1 METCFDTGFFNRLG
15 GRKMGKIA
23 FLFAGQGA
31 QSVGMGKDL
40 YDNNAAA
47 KAVFDMGEALR
58 PGTEAMC
65 FEGPGEALTQTEN
78 TQPCLFLTDLACA
91 RALEAAGVK
100 ADMAAGFSLGEIPAL
115 AFAGVLSDED
125 AFKLVTLRGEKMS
138 ECAAKHP
145 GSMVAALKL
154 DNAKVEEVCAGFK
167 NVYPVNYNCPGQLS
181 CAGAVEELDAFV
193 DAIKA
198 AGGRAVKLAV
208 SGAFHTPFM
217 AEATQALAEKL
228 NDMKV
233 SAPELTLYSNLTG
246 EAYPSGKAEIIDTV
260 SKQASNSVRWEKL
273 VRDMA
278 ANGVDTFIEVGAGT
292 TLSGLVKR
300 TLTDVR
306 VFNVC
311 DMATLTET
319 VKNVM

>member
-1 METCFDTGFFNRLG
+1 
-15 GRKMGKIA
+15 MGKIA

-47 KAVFDMGEALR
+47 KAVFDMGEAIR
-58 PGTEAMC
+58 PGSEAMC

-100 ADMAAGFSLGEIPAL
+100 ADVAAGFSLGELPAL
-115 AFAGVLSDED
+115 AFAGVLSDDD
-125 AFKLVTLRGEKMS
+125 AFRLVTLRGQKMS

-193 DAIKA
+193 DAVKA

-217 AEATQALAEKL
+217 AETTQALAAKL
-228 NDMKV
+228 ETMQVN
-233 SAPELTLYSNLTG
+233 APEITLYSNLTG
-246 EAYPSGKAEIIDTV
+246 EVYPSQKEQIIETV
-260 SKQASNSVRWEKL
+260 SKQASNSVRWENTI
-273 VRDMA
+273 RNMA
-278 ANGVDTFIEVGAGT
+278 ADGVDTFIEVGAGT

-300 TLTDVR
+300 RISCFHKGDSV
-306 VFNVC
+306 
-311 DMATLTET
+311 
-319 VKNVM
+319 

>member
-1 METCFDTGFFNRLG
+1 
-15 GRKMGKIA
+15 MGKIA

-47 KAVFDMGEALR
+47 KAVFDMGEAIR
-58 PGTEAMC
+58 PGSESMC

-91 RALEAAGVK
+91 RALAVAGVK
-100 ADMAAGFSLGEIPAL
+100 ADVAAGFSLGELPAL
-115 AFAGVLSDED
+115 AFAGVLSDDD
-125 AFKLVTLRGEKMS
+125 AFRLVTLRGQKMS

-193 DAIKA
+193 DAVKA

-217 AEATQALAEKL
+217 AETTQALAAKL
-228 NDMKV
+228 ETMQVN
-233 SAPELTLYSNLTG
+233 APELTLYSNLTG
-246 EAYPSGKAEIIDTV
+246 EVYPSQKEQIIETV
-260 SKQASNSVRWEKL
+260 SKQASNSVRWEKTI
-273 VRDMA
+273 RDMA

-311 DMATLTET
+311 DMATLEET
-319 VKNVM
+319 VKNI

>member
-1 METCFDTGFFNRLG
+1 
-15 GRKMGKIA
+15 MGKIA

-47 KAVFDMGEALR
+47 KAVFDMGEELR
-58 PGTEAMC
+58 AGSLKMC
-65 FEGPGEALTQTEN
+65 FEGPGKELTQTEN

-91 RALEAAGVK
+91 RALSAAGIK

-115 AFAGVLSDED
+115 AFSGVLSDED
-125 AFKLVTLRGEKMS
+125 AFRLVTLRGKTMA

-154 DNAKVEEVCAGFK
+154 DNAKVEEVCAGFE

-217 AEATQALAEKL
+217 ADATKALKEALDGMKL
-228 NDMKV
+228 E
-233 SAPELTLYSNLTG
+233 APQLTLYANLTG
-246 EAYPSGKAEIIDTV
+246 QVYPEGTENIVETI
-260 SKQASNSVRWEKL
+260 SKQASNSVRWESII
-273 VRDMA
+273 RDMA

-300 TLTDVR
+300 TLADVK
-306 VFNVC
+306 VLNVC
-311 DMATLTET
+311 DMATLEET
-319 VKNVM
+319 IKGLQ

>member
-1 METCFDTGFFNRLG
+1 
-15 GRKMGKIA
+15 MGKIA

-47 KAVFDMGEALR
+47 KAVFDMGEAIR
-58 PGTEAMC
+58 PGSEAMC
-65 FEGPGEALTQTEN
+65 FEGPSEALTQTEN

-91 RALEAAGVK
+91 RALEAAGIK
-100 ADMAAGFSLGEIPAL
+100 ADVAAGFSLGELPAL
-115 AFAGVLSDED
+115 AFAGVLSDDD
-125 AFKLVTLRGEKMS
+125 AFRLVTLRGQKMS

-193 DAIKA
+193 DAVKA

-217 AEATQALAEKL
+217 AETTQALAAKL
-228 NDMKV
+228 ETMQVN
-233 SAPELTLYSNLTG
+233 APELILYSNLTG
-246 EAYPSGKAEIIDTV
+246 EVYPSQKEQIIETV
-260 SKQASNSVRWEKL
+260 SKQASNSVRWENTI
-273 VRDMA
+273 RNMA
-278 ANGVDTFIEVGAGT
+278 ADGVDTFIEVGAGT

-311 DMATLTET
+311 DMATLEET
-319 VKNVM
+319 VKNI

>member
-1 METCFDTGFFNRLG
+1 
-15 GRKMGKIA
+15 MGKIA

-47 KAVFDMGEALR
+47 KAVFDMGEELR
-58 PGTEAMC
+58 PGSLKMC
-65 FEGPGEALTQTEN
+65 FEGPGEELTQTEN

-91 RALEAAGVK
+91 MALDAAGIK
-100 ADMAAGFSLGEIPAL
+100 ADAAAGFSLGEIPAL
-115 AFAGVLSDED
+115 AYAGVLSQKD
-125 AFKLVTLRGEKMS
+125 AFELVTLRGETMAA
-138 ECAAKHP
+138 CAKEHP

-154 DNAKVEEVCAGFK
+154 DNAKVEEVCAGFE

-217 AEATQALAEKL
+217 ADATKALKERL
-228 NDMKV
+228 DGMTV
-233 SAPELTLYSNLTG
+233 SEPQFTLYANLTG
-246 EAYPSGKAEIIDTV
+246 EVYPEGTENITDTI
-260 SKQASNSVRWEKL
+260 SKQASNSVRWESII
-273 VRDMA
+273 RDMA

-300 TLTDVR
+300 TLTDVK

-311 DMATLTET
+311 DTATLEET
-319 VKNVM
+319 VKSLQ

>member
-1 METCFDTGFFNRLG
+1 
-15 GRKMGKIA
+15 MGKIA

-40 YDNNAAA
+40 YDSNAAA
-47 KAVFDMGEALR
+47 KAVFDMGEELR
-58 PGTEAMC
+58 PGSLKMC
-65 FEGPGEALTQTEN
+65 FEGPGEELTQTEN

-91 RALEAAGVK
+91 KALETAGVR

-115 AFAGVLSDED
+115 AFTGVLSDED
-125 AFKLVTLRGEKMS
+125 AFRLVTLRGKTMA
-138 ECAAKHP
+138 ECAGKHP

-154 DNAKVEEVCAGFK
+154 DNAKVEEVCAGFN

-217 AEATQALAEKL
+217 ADATKALKEEL
-228 NDMKV
+228 GGMKV
-233 SAPELTLYSNLTG
+233 SAPQLTLYANLTG
-246 EAYPSGKAEIIDTV
+246 EVYPEGTENITDTI
-260 SKQASNSVRWEKL
+260 SKQASNSVRWENII
-273 VRDMA
+273 RDMA

-300 TLTDVR
+300 TLTDVK
-306 VFNVC
+306 VLNVC
-311 DMATLTET
+311 DTATLEET
-319 VKNVM
+319 VKSLQ

>member
-1 METCFDTGFFNRLG
+1 
-15 GRKMGKIA
+15 MGKIA

-58 PGTEAMC
+58 PGSEAMC
-65 FEGPGEALTQTEN
+65 FDGPGEALTQTEN

-115 AFAGVLSDED
+115 AFSGVLSDED
-125 AFKLVTLRGEKMS
+125 AFKLVTLRGQKMS
-138 ECAAKHP
+138 ECAVKHP

-217 AEATQALAEKL
+217 ADATQALAEEL
-228 NDMKV
+228 ADMNV
-233 SAPELTLYSNLTG
+233 SAPKLTLYSNLTG
-246 EAYPSGKAEIIDTV
+246 EVYPSQKDEIIDTV

-273 VRDMA
+273 VRNMA
-278 ANGVDTFIEVGAGT
+278 SNGVDTFIEVGAGT

-319 VKNVM
+319 VKNVL

>member
-1 METCFDTGFFNRLG
+1 
-15 GRKMGKIA
+15 MGKIA

-47 KAVFDMGEALR
+47 KAVFDMGEAIR
-58 PGTEAMC
+58 PGSETMC

-100 ADMAAGFSLGEIPAL
+100 ADVAAGFSLGELPAL
-115 AFAGVLSDED
+115 AFAGVLSDDD
-125 AFKLVTLRGEKMS
+125 AFRLVTLRGRKMS

-193 DAIKA
+193 DAVKA

-217 AEATQALAEKL
+217 AETTQALAAKL
-228 NDMKV
+228 ETMQVN
-233 SAPELTLYSNLTG
+233 APELTLYSNFTG
-246 EAYPSGKAEIIDTV
+246 EVYPSQKEQIIETV
-260 SKQASNSVRWEKL
+260 SKQASNSVRWENTI
-273 VRDMA
+273 RNMA
-278 ANGVDTFIEVGAGT
+278 ADGVDTFIEVGAGT

-311 DMATLTET
+311 DMATLEET
-319 VKNVM
+319 VKNI

>member
-1 METCFDTGFFNRLG
+1 
-15 GRKMGKIA
+15 MGKIA

-47 KAVFDMGEALR
+47 KAVFDMGEAIR
-58 PGTEAMC
+58 PGSETMC

-91 RALEAAGVK
+91 RALEAAGIK
-100 ADMAAGFSLGEIPAL
+100 ADVAAGFSLGELPAL
-115 AFAGVLSDED
+115 AFAGVLSDDD
-125 AFKLVTLRGEKMS
+125 AFRLVTLRGQKMS

-193 DAIKA
+193 DAVKA

-217 AEATQALAEKL
+217 AETTQALAAKL
-228 NDMKV
+228 ETMQVN
-233 SAPELTLYSNLTG
+233 APELTLYSNLTG
-246 EAYPSGKAEIIDTV
+246 EVYPSQKEQIIETV
-260 SKQASNSVRWEKL
+260 SKQASNSVRWENTI
-273 VRDMA
+273 RNMA
-278 ANGVDTFIEVGAGT
+278 ADGVDTFIEVGAGT

-311 DMATLTET
+311 DMATLEET
-319 VKNVM
+319 VKNI

>member
-1 METCFDTGFFNRLG
+1 
-15 GRKMGKIA
+15 MGKIA

-47 KAVFDMGEALR
+47 KAVFDMGEAIR
-58 PGTEAMC
+58 PGSETMC

-91 RALEAAGVK
+91 RALEAAGIK
-100 ADMAAGFSLGEIPAL
+100 ADVAAGFSLGELPAL
-115 AFAGVLSDED
+115 AFAGVLSDDD
-125 AFKLVTLRGEKMS
+125 AFRLVTLRGQKMS

-193 DAIKA
+193 DAVKA

-208 SGAFHTPFM
+208 SGAFHTSFM
-217 AEATQALAEKL
+217 AETTQALAAKL
-228 NDMKV
+228 ETMQVN
-233 SAPELTLYSNLTG
+233 APELTLYSNLTG
-246 EAYPSGKAEIIDTV
+246 EVYPSQKEQIIETV
-260 SKQASNSVRWEKL
+260 SKQASNSVRWENTI
-273 VRDMA
+273 RNMA
-278 ANGVDTFIEVGAGT
+278 ADGVDTFIEVGAGT

-311 DMATLTET
+311 DMATLEET
-319 VKNVM
+319 VKNI

>member
-1 METCFDTGFFNRLG
+1 
-15 GRKMGKIA
+15 MGKIA

-47 KAVFDMGEALR
+47 KAVFDMGEELR
-58 PGTEAMC
+58 PGSLKMC
-65 FEGPGEALTQTEN
+65 FEGPGEELTQTEN

-91 RALEAAGVK
+91 KALESAGVR

-115 AFAGVLSDED
+115 AFTGVLSDED
-125 AFKLVTLRGEKMS
+125 TFRLVTLRGKTMA

-154 DNAKVEEVCAGFK
+154 DNAKVEEVCAGFE

-217 AEATQALAEKL
+217 SDATKALKEALDGMT
-228 NDMKV
+228 V
-233 SAPELTLYSNLTG
+233 SEPQLTLYANLTG
-246 EAYPSGKAEIIDTV
+246 EVYPEGTEKITDTI
-260 SKQASNSVRWEKL
+260 SKQASNSVRWENII
-273 VRDMA
+273 RDMA
-278 ANGVDTFIEVGAGT
+278 ANGVDTFIEVGAGN

-300 TLTDVR
+300 TLTDVK
-306 VFNVC
+306 VLNVC
-311 DMATLTET
+311 DKATLEET
-319 VKNVM
+319 IKSLQ

>member
-1 METCFDTGFFNRLG
+1 
-15 GRKMGKIA
+15 MGKIA

-31 QSVGMGKDL
+31 QAVGMGKDL
-40 YDNNAAA
+40 YDNNVAAR
-47 KAVFDMGEALR
+47 AVFDMGEALR
-58 PGTEAMC
+58 QGSEAMC

-100 ADMAAGFSLGEIPAL
+100 ADVAAGFSLGEIPAL
-115 AFAGVLSDED
+115 AFSGVLSDED
-125 AFKLVTLRGEKMS
+125 AFRLVTLRGQKMS

-228 NDMKV
+228 NDMNV

-278 ANGVDTFIEVGAGT
+278 SNGVDTFIEVGAGT

>member
-1 METCFDTGFFNRLG
+1 MV
-15 GRKMGKIA
+15 KIA

-31 QSVGMGKDL
+31 QAVGMGKDL

-47 KAVFDMGEALR
+47 RAVFDLGEALR
-58 PGTEAMC
+58 QGSEAMC

-100 ADMAAGFSLGEIPAL
+100 ADVAAGFSLGEIPAL
-115 AFAGVLSDED
+115 AFSGVLSDED
-125 AFKLVTLRGEKMS
+125 AFRLVTLRGQKMS

-228 NDMKV
+228 NDMNV

-246 EAYPSGKAEIIDTV
+246 EAYPSGTAEIIDTV

-273 VRDMA
+273 IRDMA

>member
-1 METCFDTGFFNRLG
+1 
-15 GRKMGKIA
+15 MGKIA

-47 KAVFDMGEALR
+47 KAVFDMGEAIR
-58 PGTEAMC
+58 PGSEAMC

-91 RALEAAGVK
+91 RALEAAGIK
-100 ADMAAGFSLGEIPAL
+100 ADVAAGFSLGEIPAL
-115 AFAGVLSDED
+115 AFTGVLSDED
-125 AFKLVTLRGEKMS
+125 AFRLVILRGQKMS

-154 DNAKVEEVCAGFK
+154 DNAKVEEVCAGFE

-217 AEATQALAEKL
+217 AQTTQALADKL
-228 NDMKV
+228 ETMEVN
-233 SAPELTLYSNLTG
+233 APKLTLYSNLTG
-246 EAYPSGKAEIIDTV
+246 EVYPSQKEQIIETV
-260 SKQASNSVRWEKL
+260 SKQASNSVRWEETI
-273 VRDMA
+273 RDMA

-300 TLTDVR
+300 TLTDVK

-311 DMATLTET
+311 DMATLNET
-319 VKNVM
+319 VRSINN

>member
-1 METCFDTGFFNRLG
+1 
-15 GRKMGKIA
+15 MGKIA

-47 KAVFDMGEALR
+47 KAVFDMGEVIR
-58 PGTEAMC
+58 PGSEAMC

-91 RALEAAGVK
+91 RALEAAGIK
-100 ADMAAGFSLGEIPAL
+100 ADVAAGFSLGEIPAL
-115 AFAGVLSDED
+115 AFAGVLSDDD
-125 AFKLVTLRGEKMS
+125 AFRLVTLRGQKMS

-154 DNAKVEEVCAGFK
+154 DNAKVEEVCAGFG

-217 AEATQALAEKL
+217 AQTTQALADKL
-228 NDMKV
+228 ETMEVN
-233 SAPELTLYSNLTG
+233 APKLTLYSNLTG
-246 EAYPSGKAEIIDTV
+246 EVYPSQKEQIIETV
-260 SKQASNSVRWEKL
+260 SKQASNSVRWEETI
-273 VRDMA
+273 RDMA

-300 TLTDVR
+300 TLTDVK

-311 DMATLTET
+311 DMATLNET
-319 VKNVM
+319 VRSINN

>member
-1 METCFDTGFFNRLG
+1 
-15 GRKMGKIA
+15 MGKIA

-31 QSVGMGKDL
+31 QAVGMGKDL

-47 KAVFDMGEALR
+47 RAVFDLGEALR
-58 PGTEAMC
+58 QGSEAMC

-100 ADMAAGFSLGEIPAL
+100 ADVAAGFSLGEIPAL
-115 AFAGVLSDED
+115 AFSGVLSDED
-125 AFKLVTLRGEKMS
+125 AFRLVTLRGQKMS

-228 NDMKV
+228 NDMNV

-246 EAYPSGKAEIIDTV
+246 EAYPSGTAEIIDTV

-273 VRDMA
+273 IRDMA

>member
-1 METCFDTGFFNRLG
+1 
-15 GRKMGKIA
+15 MGKIA

-47 KAVFDMGEALR
+47 KAVFDKGEAIR
-58 PGTEAMC
+58 PGSEAMC

-91 RALEAAGVK
+91 RALEAAGIK
-100 ADMAAGFSLGEIPAL
+100 ADVAAGFSLGELPAL
-115 AFAGVLSDED
+115 AFAGVLSDDD
-125 AFKLVTLRGEKMS
+125 AFGLVTLRGQKMS

-145 GSMVAALKL
+145 GSMV
-154 DNAKVEEVCAGFK
+154 AKVEEVCAGFK

-193 DAIKA
+193 DAVKA

-217 AEATQALAEKL
+217 AETTQALAAKL
-228 NDMKV
+228 ETMQVN
-233 SAPELTLYSNLTG
+233 APELTLYSNLTG
-246 EAYPSGKAEIIDTV
+246 EVYPSQKEQIIETV
-260 SKQASNSVRWEKL
+260 SKQASNSVRWENTI
-273 VRDMA
+273 RNMA
-278 ANGVDTFIEVGAGT
+278 ADGVDTFIEVGAGT

-311 DMATLTET
+311 DMATLEET
-319 VKNVM
+319 VKNI

>member
-1 METCFDTGFFNRLG
+1 
-15 GRKMGKIA
+15 
-23 FLFAGQGA
+23 
-31 QSVGMGKDL
+31 
-40 YDNNAAA
+40 
-47 KAVFDMGEALR
+47 
-58 PGTEAMC
+58 
-65 FEGPGEALTQTEN
+65 
-78 TQPCLFLTDLACA
+78 
-91 RALEAAGVK
+91 
-100 ADMAAGFSLGEIPAL
+100 MAAGFSLGELPAL
-115 AFAGVLSDED
+115 AFAGVLSDDD
-125 AFKLVTLRGEKMS
+125 AFRLVTLRGQKMS

-193 DAIKA
+193 DAVKA

-217 AEATQALAEKL
+217 AETTQALAAKL
-228 NDMKV
+228 ETMQVN
-233 SAPELTLYSNLTG
+233 APEITLYSNLTG
-246 EAYPSGKAEIIDTV
+246 EVYPSQKEQIIETV
-260 SKQASNSVRWEKL
+260 SKQASNSVRWENTI
-273 VRDMA
+273 RNMA
-278 ANGVDTFIEVGAGT
+278 ADGVDTFIEVGAGT

-311 DMATLTET
+311 DMATLEET
-319 VKNVM
+319 VKNI

>member
-1 METCFDTGFFNRLG
+1 
-15 GRKMGKIA
+15 
-23 FLFAGQGA
+23 
-31 QSVGMGKDL
+31 
-40 YDNNAAA
+40 
-47 KAVFDMGEALR
+47 MGEALR
-58 PGTEAMC
+58 QGSEAMC

-100 ADMAAGFSLGEIPAL
+100 ADVAAGFSLGEIPAL
-115 AFAGVLSDED
+115 AFSGVLSDED
-125 AFKLVTLRGEKMS
+125 AFRLVTLRGQKMS

-246 EAYPSGKAEIIDTV
+246 EAYPSGKAEIIETV

-278 ANGVDTFIEVGAGT
+278 SNGVDTFIEVGAGT

>member
-1 METCFDTGFFNRLG
+1 
-15 GRKMGKIA
+15 MGKIA

-47 KAVFDMGEALR
+47 KAVFDMGEAIR
-58 PGTEAMC
+58 PGSEVMC

-91 RALEAAGVK
+91 RALAAAGVK
-100 ADMAAGFSLGEIPAL
+100 ADVAAGFSLGELPAL
-115 AFAGVLSDED
+115 AFAGVLSDDD
-125 AFKLVTLRGEKMS
+125 AFRLVTLRGQKMS

-193 DAIKA
+193 DAVKA

-217 AEATQALAEKL
+217 AEATQALAAKL
-228 NDMKV
+228 ETMQVNV
-233 SAPELTLYSNLTG
+233 PELTLYSNLTG
-246 EAYPSGKAEIIDTV
+246 EVYPSQKEQIIETV
-260 SKQASNSVRWEKL
+260 SKQASNSVRWENTI
-273 VRDMA
+273 RNMA
-278 ANGVDTFIEVGAGT
+278 ADGVDTFIEVGAGT

-311 DMATLTET
+311 DMATLEET
-319 VKNVM
+319 VKNI

>member
-1 METCFDTGFFNRLG
+1 
-15 GRKMGKIA
+15 MGKIA

-47 KAVFDMGEALR
+47 KAVFDMGEAIR
-58 PGTEAMC
+58 PGSETMC

-91 RALEAAGVK
+91 RALEAAGIK
-100 ADMAAGFSLGEIPAL
+100 ADVAAGFSLGELPAL
-115 AFAGVLSDED
+115 AFADVLSDDD
-125 AFKLVTLRGEKMS
+125 AFRLVTLRGQKMS

-193 DAIKA
+193 DAVKA

-217 AEATQALAEKL
+217 AETTQALAAKL
-228 NDMKV
+228 ETMQVN
-233 SAPELTLYSNLTG
+233 APELTLYSNLTG
-246 EAYPSGKAEIIDTV
+246 EVYPSQKEQIIETV
-260 SKQASNSVRWEKL
+260 SKQASNSVRWENTI
-273 VRDMA
+273 RNMA
-278 ANGVDTFIEVGAGT
+278 ADGVDTFIEVGAGT

-300 TLTDVR
+300 TLKDVR

-311 DMATLTET
+311 DMATLEET
-319 VKNVM
+319 VKNI

>member
-1 METCFDTGFFNRLG
+1 
-15 GRKMGKIA
+15 MGKIA

-47 KAVFDMGEALR
+47 KAVFDMGEAIR
-58 PGTEAMC
+58 PGSESMC

-100 ADMAAGFSLGEIPAL
+100 ADVAAGFSLGELPAL
-115 AFAGVLSDED
+115 AFAGVLSDDD
-125 AFKLVTLRGEKMS
+125 AFRLVTLRGQKMS
-138 ECAAKHP
+138 ECASKHP

-193 DAIKA
+193 DAVKA

-217 AEATQALAEKL
+217 AETTQALAAKL
-228 NDMKV
+228 ETMQVN
-233 SAPELTLYSNLTG
+233 APELTLYSNLTG
-246 EAYPSGKAEIIDTV
+246 EVYPSQKEQIIETV
-260 SKQASNSVRWEKL
+260 SKQASNSVRWEKTI
-273 VRDMA
+273 RDMA

-311 DMATLTET
+311 DMATLEET
-319 VKNVM
+319 VKNI

>member
-1 METCFDTGFFNRLG
+1 
-15 GRKMGKIA
+15 MGKIA

-47 KAVFDMGEALR
+47 KAVFDMGEAIR
-58 PGTEAMC
+58 PGSEAMC
-65 FEGPGEALTQTEN
+65 FEGLGEALTQTEN

-91 RALEAAGVK
+91 RALEAAGIK
-100 ADMAAGFSLGEIPAL
+100 ADVAAGFSLGELPAL
-115 AFAGVLSDED
+115 AFAGVLSDDD
-125 AFKLVTLRGEKMS
+125 AFRLVTLRGQKMS

-193 DAIKA
+193 DAVKA

-217 AEATQALAEKL
+217 AETTQALAAKL
-228 NDMKV
+228 ETMQVN
-233 SAPELTLYSNLTG
+233 APEITLYSNLTG
-246 EAYPSGKAEIIDTV
+246 EVYPSQKEQIIETV
-260 SKQASNSVRWEKL
+260 SKQASNSVRWENTI
-273 VRDMA
+273 RNMA
-278 ANGVDTFIEVGAGT
+278 ADGVDTFIEVGAGT

-311 DMATLTET
+311 DMATLEET
-319 VKNVM
+319 VKNI

>member
-1 METCFDTGFFNRLG
+1 
-15 GRKMGKIA
+15 MGKIA

-47 KAVFDMGEALR
+47 KAVFDMGEAIR
-58 PGTEAMC
+58 PGSEAMC

-91 RALEAAGVK
+91 RALEAAGIK
-100 ADMAAGFSLGEIPAL
+100 ADVAAGFSLGELPAL
-115 AFAGVLSDED
+115 AFAGVLSDDD
-125 AFKLVTLRGEKMS
+125 AFRLVTLRGQKMS

-193 DAIKA
+193 DAVKA

-217 AEATQALAEKL
+217 AETTQALAAKL
-228 NDMKV
+228 ETMQVN
-233 SAPELTLYSNLTG
+233 APELILYSNLTG
-246 EAYPSGKAEIIDTV
+246 EVYPSQKEH
-260 SKQASNSVRWEKL
+260 NS
-273 VRDMA
+273 
-278 ANGVDTFIEVGAGT
+278 
-292 TLSGLVKR
+292 SS
-300 TLTDVR
+300 
-306 VFNVC
+306 
-311 DMATLTET
+311 
-319 VKNVM
+319 